1 MMKDW
6 NLVADIGGTNARFG
20 VFCRRTQQLEI
31 THSYAV
37 ADYPKFEDALAQFLN
52 EIDSLKQHEKLPRFA
67 CLAVACVPD
76 NEIIQFTNSSWR
88 FQKSDISHQLGGAAL
103 VVINDFAAVAY
114 AIPSLKSSDYI
125 EIGGHSATVDK
136 PIIVLG
142 PGTGLGVA
150 SLIPN
155 PDSGYSV
162 VGGEGGHADF
172 APVTPLEISILTE
185 LQKRYERVSI
195 ERLLSGAGIINIYEA
210 IANIKGREA
219 KFDSAA
225 AIAQA
230 ANDGSDSLA
239 SSAMNAF
246 FAILGSTAGNLA
258 LTLGAMGG
266 VYIAGGITPRYPE
279 LLRNSEFRARFEAK
293 GRFKSYLQPIVLR
306 VITKD
311 HLGLLGAAERL
322 NILENS

>member
-1 MMKDW
+1 M
-6 NLVADIGGTNARFG
+6 
-20 VFCRRTQQLEI
+20 
-31 THSYAV
+31 
-37 ADYPKFEDALAQFLN
+37 
-52 EIDSLKQHEKLPRFA
+52 
-67 CLAVACVPD
+67 
-76 NEIIQFTNSSWR
+76 
-88 FQKSDISHQLGGAAL
+88 
-103 VVINDFAAVAY
+103 
-114 AIPSLKSSDYI
+114 
-125 EIGGHSATVDK
+125 
-136 PIIVLG
+136 
-142 PGTGLGVA
+142 
-150 SLIPN
+150 
-155 PDSGYSV
+155 
-162 VGGEGGHADF
+162 
-172 APVTPLEISILTE
+172 TE

-239 SSAMNAF
+239 LSAMNAF

-279 LLRNSEFRARFEAK
+279 LLRNSEFRTRFEAK